1 MCYLYLLENFDGN
14 HRYLGSTVDVD
25 VRILEHNRG
34 VTKATRNKGPWHIV
48 QTWKLGSIK
57 EVRQVE
63 YKLKKMKRKLSIDYV
78 DFFVE
83 RFKTK
88 S

>member
-34 VTKATRNKGPWHIV
+34 VTK
-48 QTWKLGSIK
+48 
-57 EVRQVE
+57 
-63 YKLKKMKRKLSIDYV
+63 
-78 DFFVE
+78 
-83 RFKTK
+83 
-88 S
+88 